1 MQATQKRKPYQTAVN
16 VIYPYLDKTARV
28 RQRTSVLA
36 GALLAALALLPIFF
50 AAQATFGI
58 QPAAAR
64 SHDGILGSQAPE
76 LDLDTWIDG
85 RGKKTVPIHLR
96 AYRGKVIYLYF
107 FQDW

>member
-1 MQATQKRKPYQTAVN
+1 MGAPGFRKKLV
-16 VIYPYLDKTARV
+16 
-28 RQRTSVLA
+28 S
-36 GALLAALALLPIFF
+36 LALMSFFF

-58 QPAAAR
+58 QPASAR
-64 SHDGILGSQAPE
+64 SHYGILGSQAPE

-85 RGKKTVPIHLR
+85 SGEKTAPIHLR

>member
-1 MQATQKRKPYQTAVN
+1 MVDADLNKPAQ
-16 VIYPYLDKTARV
+16 V
-28 RQRTSVLA
+28 RQRIPALA
-36 GALLAALALLPIFF
+36 GALLATLALTPLFL

-58 QPAAAR
+58 QSASAR
-64 SHDGILGSQAPE
+64 SYYGILGSQAPE

-85 RGKKTVPIHLR
+85 QGKKMAPIHLD